1 MLSRFSSKTSYSN
14 HYINTYVRNLLGYL
28 ALVECAYCLALILPH
43 TLVCDWEPSQV
54 IVGHGSGRL
63 LNQLVSE

>member
-1 MLSRFSSKTSYSN
+1 M
-14 HYINTYVRNLLGYL
+14 RNLLGNL

-43 TLVCDWEPSQV
+43 ALVCDWEPTQV

-63 LNQLVSE
+63 LDQLVGE